1 MTSGMVRRGDRLL
14 RPVGPWSPAVHEYLR
29 YLEAAGFGGSP
40 RVLGTQG
47 NREVL
52 TFIDG
57 DVANDPSW
65 EPGRGHRLPP
75 HARTEAALR
84 GAAELIGRLHRA
96 SAGFRPAITRY
107 RFRPS
112 PPKAGQI
119 LSHGDLGPWNT
130 VYRDGM
136 PVAFIDWD
144 AAGPIEP
151 LADLAAAAWAFVP
164 LAPPGQLAEAGF
176 DPLPDLPSRLRLFV
190 DAYGLA
196 DRKTILAALRRCKR
210 DEPEALHWLQGAS
223 ADPCTCPM
231 TQQAE
236 HPAGRRMTQKPGQAQ
251 KPTLSLDG
259 RAARSPIICSLSCLG
274 VTRLP
279 SAYQPVMEG
288 RLSAARRPASGF
300 YGECVVIFG

>member
-84 GAAELIGRLHRA
+84 GAAELIGRLHWA
-96 SAGFRPAITRY
+96 SAGFRPAITSY
-107 RFRPS
+107 RFRPY
-112 PPKAGQI
+112 PPKVGQI
-119 LSHGDLGPWNT
+119 VSHGDLGPWNT

-144 AAGPIEP
+144 AAGPIVP
-151 LADLAAAAWAFVP
+151 LADSP
-164 LAPPGQLAEAGF
+164 QPPGPSCHSRRPGNSPKRGSTRCLTCRPGCACLWTPMGWPIAKRSWQRCGAANETSPKRCTGSRAL
-176 DPLPDLPSRLRLFV
+176 LPTLHAPYDATSR
-190 DAYGLA
+190 APG
-196 DRKTILAALRRCKR
+196 
-210 DEPEALHWLQGAS
+210 
-223 ADPCTCPM
+223 
-231 TQQAE
+231 
-236 HPAGRRMTQKPGQAQ
+236 GQAQ
-251 KPTLSLDG
+251 DPEAWPSTESDVEPG
-259 RAARSPIICSLSCLG
+259 RPCGQIADS
-274 VTRLP
+274 
-279 SAYQPVMEG
+279 
-288 RLSAARRPASGF
+288 ARRFLVLAA
-300 YGECVVIFG
+300 